1 MFHYCN
7 IDIFIIAYF
16 ANDVFKSLSKV
27 GGLMATK
34 YHVPADVPDELI
46 ETFIDNMDAATC
58 GTGKMNLFACD
69 QKIEHLNDD
78 FYDGGNKIP
87 LSSND
92 PEHLFQIGAKAHA
105 EGTIGVLAGQL
116 GLISQYARDYPELPY
131 LVKLNSKSHVVG
143 TSQRDPVSQALWDL
157 DDVASLLHNGINV
170 VGIGYTVYIGSEY
183 EHEMLTEA
191 ATFIRQAHE
200 MGMISVVWMYP
211 RGKAVTDEKD
221 PQLISGAAGVAG
233 CLGADF
239 AKVNYPRAFEGMTQA
254 ESLGIAAEAA
264 GRCGIICSGGGSLP
278 PEEFLDRLVQQMQVS
293 GCRGAATG
301 RNIHQKGT
309 EDAVRMT
316 AACKAVICDGAGL
329 EEALEIYRGQ

>member
-1 MFHYCN
+1 
-7 IDIFIIAYF
+7 
-16 ANDVFKSLSKV
+16 
-27 GGLMATK
+27 MATK

>member
-1 MFHYCN
+1 
-7 IDIFIIAYF
+7 
-16 ANDVFKSLSKV
+16 
-27 GGLMATK
+27 MATK

-58 GTGKMNLFACD
+58 GTGKLNLFACD

-92 PEHLFQIGAKAHA
+92 PEHLFEIGAKAHA

-131 LVKLNSKSHVVG
+131 LVKLNSKSHMVG

-254 ESLGIAAEAA
+254 ESLGVAAEAA

-329 EEALEIYRGQ
+329 EEALDIYRGQ

>member
-16 ANDVFKSLSKV
+16 GNDVFKSLSKV